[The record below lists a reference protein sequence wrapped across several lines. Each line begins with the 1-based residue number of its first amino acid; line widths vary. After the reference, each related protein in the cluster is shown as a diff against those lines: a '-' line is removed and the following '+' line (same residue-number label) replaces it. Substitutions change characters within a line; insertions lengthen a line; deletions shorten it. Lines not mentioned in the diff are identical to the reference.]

1 MLKGISSLVSP
12 ELLAVLARMGHGDEI
27 VLADAHFPGESFN
40 NRVLRADGLRIPNL
54 LAAILPLFELDT
66 YVPHPLVM
74 MDAVEGDTLDPN
86 VEEAYLESI
95 RITNPDA
102 APIERIDRFAFYER
116 TKSAFAVVITG
127 ETAKYGNI
135 ILKKGVTPSEKSKL
149 CL

>member
-1 MLKGISSLVSP
+1 MLKGISPLISP

-27 VLADAHFPGESFN
+27 VLADAYFPGESFN
-40 NRVLRADGLRIPNL
+40 GRVLRADGLSIPDL
-54 LAAILPLFELDT
+54 LAAILPLFELDA

-74 MDAVEGDTLDPN
+74 MDAVEEDTLDPN
-86 VEEAYLESI
+86 VEKAYLESI

-116 TKSAFAVVITG
+116 TKSAYAVVITG

-135 ILKKGVTPSEKSKL
+135 ILKKGVTPL
-149 CL
+149 G

>member
-1 MLKGISSLVSP
+1 MLKGISPLISP

-40 NRVLRADGLRIPNL
+40 NRILRADGLRISDL
-54 LAAILPLFELDT
+54 LTAILPLFELDA
-66 YVPHPLVM
+66 YVLHPLIM
-74 MDAVEGDTLDPN
+74 MDAVEGDTLDPS
-86 VEEAYLESI
+86 VEKAYLKSI

-135 ILKKGVTPSEKSKL
+135 ILKKGVTPL
-149 CL
+149 G